1 MTTGPLPRRAV
12 LGYAVGSM
20 GAAAFATVPGLL
32 LLYQLTDVLAV
43 PAGVASAV
51 LFGAKAWD
59 VVANPVI
66 GALSDRS
73 AAVHGGRTRFLVVGG
88 CTLPPLF
95 ALMFAT
101 PDVSPGAAA
110 VYVGITF
117 TLAATA
123 YAVFQVPYVGLPA
136 ELTESPAERTRLTAY
151 RMVMLTL
158 GILIAGAGAPAIV
171 NAAGKNHSGY
181 TLMGVIMAVLIA
193 ASLLTTAF
201 ATRRLPLHR
210 HRAQG
215 IPVRAQLRLA
225 LGNKPFV
232 VLLVAFLAQ
241 SLGVGVMLAGEPYI
255 AEYRLGGSSLTTVLF
270 LCTIGPSILVMPLW
284 AKFGARYG
292 KRAGLITSVTLFG
305 VAAVSMIATLHPST
319 KWVACGQLALIG
331 IGYAGQQLFSLA
343 MLPDT
348 IAADEAR
355 SGTRQSGAFSGV
367 WTGAETLALAAG
379 PALFGAVLAL
389 SSFVS
394 SSGDPVPQPS
404 SALTGILIGFTVV
417 PGVLALVS
425 LPVVARYRLPVTAP
439 VPPGQPASQ
448 H

>member
-12 LGYAVGSM
+12 LGYAVGSL

-43 PAGVASAV
+43 PAGIASAV

-59 VVANPVI
+59 VIANPVI

-123 YAVFQVPYVGLPA
+123 YAIFQVPYVGLPA

-171 NAAGKNHSGY
+171 DAAGKNRTGY
-181 TLMGVIMAVLIA
+181 TLMGVLMAVLIA

-232 VLLVAFLAQ
+232 VLLAAFLAQ

-305 VAAVSMIATLHPST
+305 VAAISMIATLHPST
-319 KWVACGQLALIG
+319 KWIACGQLALIG

-379 PALFGAVLAL
+379 PALFGLVLAL

-394 SSGDPVPQPS
+394 SSGDPVPQPG
-404 SALTGILIGFTVV
+404 SALTGILLGFTVL
-417 PGVLALVS
+417 PGVLALAS
-425 LPVVARYRLPVTAP
+425 LPVVVRYRLPVTSP
-439 VPPGQPASQ
+439 VPPGQPASR

>member
-1 MTTGPLPRRAV
+1 MTDRLPRRAV
-12 LGYAVGSM
+12 LGYAVGSV

-73 AAVHGGRTRFLVVGG
+73 AAVHGGRTRFLVAGG

-101 PDVSPGAAA
+101 PDVSPGVAA
-110 VYVGITF
+110 VYVGVTF

-171 NAAGKNHSGY
+171 AAAGKNRGGY
-181 TLMGVIMAVLIA
+181 ALMGVVMAVVIA
-193 ASLLTTAF
+193 ASLLIAAF
-201 ATRRLPLHR
+201 TTRRLPLHP
-210 HRAQG
+210 HGAPG
-215 IPVRAQLRLA
+215 MGVRAQLRLA

-232 VLLVAFLAQ
+232 LLLAAFLAQ

-255 AEYRLGGSSLTTVLF
+255 AEYRLGDSGLTTVLF
-270 LCTIGPSILVMPLW
+270 LCTIGPAILVMPAW

-305 VAAVSMIATLHPST
+305 VAAISMVATLHPST
-319 KWVACGQLALIG
+319 KWLACGQLALVG
-331 IGYAGQQLFSLA
+331 IGYAGQQLFALA

-394 SSGDPVPQPS
+394 SSGDPVPQPA
-404 SALTGILIGFTVV
+404 SALSGILLGFTVL

-425 LPVVARYRLPVTAP
+425 LPVVARYRLPVTSP
-439 VPPGQPASQ
+439 VRPGQPASPR
-448 H
+448 

>member
-1 MTTGPLPRRAV
+1 MTTPALPRRAV
-12 LGYAVGSM
+12 LGYAVGSL

-32 LLYQLTDVLAV
+32 LLYQLTDALAV

-95 ALMFAT
+95 AVMFAT
-101 PDVSPGAAA
+101 PNVSPGVAAA
-110 VYVGITF
+110 YVGVTF

-151 RMVMLTL
+151 RMVMLAL
-158 GILIAGAGAPAIV
+158 GILVAGAGAPAIV
-171 NAAGKNHSGY
+171 DAAGKDHGGY
-181 TLMGVIMAVLIA
+181 ALMGVIMAVFIA
-193 ASLLTTAF
+193 TALLTTAY
-201 ATRRLPLHR
+201 ATRRLPIHPR
-210 HRAQG
+210 HEQG
-215 IPVRAQLRLA
+215 TPIRAQLRMA
-225 LGNKPFV
+225 MGNKPFA
-232 VLLVAFLAQ
+232 LLLAAFLAQ
-241 SLGVGVMLAGEPYI
+241 SLGVGVMLAGEPYV
-255 AEYRLGGSSLTTVLF
+255 AEYRLGGSSLTTILF
-270 LCTIGPSILVMPLW
+270 LCTIGPSIVVMPLW

-292 KRAGLITSVTLFG
+292 KRTGLTVAVTVFG
-305 VAAVSMIATLHPST
+305 VAAVSMSATLHPST
-319 KWVACGQLALIG
+319 KWLACGQLALIG
-331 IGYAGQQLFSLA
+331 IGYAGQQLFALA

-379 PALFGAVLAL
+379 PALFGAVLAVT
-389 SSFVS
+389 SFVS

-404 SALTGILIGFTVV
+404 SALTGILLGFTVL
-417 PGVLALVS
+417 PGVLALAS
-425 LPVVARYRLPVTAP
+425 LPLVLRYRLPVTTR
-439 VPPGQPASQ
+439 VPRGQPASRR
-448 H
+448 